1 MAQFYFLS
9 VLFNIIAGLILIY
22 GKDLTK
28 KNSTDLILSDKEDNS
43 DDENIFADETS
54 SENSALKDSED
65 FSQEEIFSSDKDDK
79 KSSEK
84 SKNQKKKSSETSKNF
99 DFLNNSTFRLICGVL
114 CVFVGIMKFL
124 SVFRNDVP
132 VIGDLIPA
140 LAGLSGGVSLLLEY
154 YISHATTKNELPSW
168 VNKVFI
174 ESRKYIGIFC
184 LLAGLLHFV
193 FPQVVL
199 L

>member
-28 KNSTDLILSDKEDNS
+28 KNSTDLILSDNENNS
-43 DDENIFADETS
+43 DDENIFTDENS
-54 SENSALKDSED
+54 SENSSPKDFAD
-65 FSQEEIFSSDKDDK
+65 FSQEENFSSNEDDK
-79 KSSEK
+79 KLEK
-84 SKNQKKKSSETSKNF
+84 SKNQKKKSNESSKNF

-140 LAGLSGGVSLLLEY
+140 VAGLSAGASLLLEY

-168 VNKVFI
+168 ANKFFI
-174 ESRKYIGIFC
+174 ESRKYLGIFC

>member
-28 KNSTDLILSDKEDNS
+28 KNATDLILSDNENNS
-43 DDENIFADETS
+43 DDENIFADENS
-54 SENSALKDSED
+54 SENFSDAEDEEKSA
-65 FSQEEIFSSDKDDK
+65 
-79 KSSEK
+79 EK
-84 SKNQKKKSSETSKNF
+84 SKNQKKKSSESSKNF

-140 LAGLSGGVSLLLEY
+140 VAGLVGGASLLLEY
-154 YISHATTKNELPSW
+154 YISHATTKNELPAW
-168 VNKVFI
+168 ANKFFI

>member
-22 GKDLTK
+22 GKDLTQSD
-28 KNSTDLILSDKEDNS
+28 STNLILSD
-43 DDENIFADETS
+43 DEKS
-54 SENSALKDSED
+54 
-65 FSQEEIFSSDKDDK
+65 K
-79 KSSEK
+79 KSSTSKKLNDFVSEENFTDEEK
-84 SKNQKKKSSETSKNF
+84 SEKTSAKKSKLSSKVQNKKSVENEKAF
-99 DFLNNSTFRLICGVL
+99 DFLNNNTLRLICGVL

-140 LAGLSGGVSLLLEY
+140 IAGLVGGVSLLLEY
-154 YISHATTKNELPSW
+154 YLTHATTSSEIPSW
-168 VNKVFI
+168 VDKFFI
-174 ESRKYIGIFC
+174 ESRKYLGIFC

>member
-28 KNSTDLILSDKEDNS
+28 KNATDLILSDDKNNA
-43 DDENIFADETS
+43 DENDSDENDFN
-54 SENSALKDSED
+54 ENDSAD
-65 FSQEEIFSSDKDDK
+65 FSQEEIFSDDEDA
-79 KSSEK
+79 EK
-84 SKNQKKKSSETSKNF
+84 SEEKTKNQKKKFSETSKTL

-140 LAGLSGGVSLLLEY
+140 LAGLVGGASLLLEY

-168 VNKVFI
+168 VNKFFI